1 MGKKLKEYC
10 TVISGYAF
18 KSQDLSKGTD
28 IPIIKIGNISNG
40 ENIIVDNSTQYVN
53 KEFLSIDKKYH
64 VLKGDI
70 LISLTGSH
78 MNQPNSMVGRCCRNL
93 DYKIYLLN
101 QRAGKII
108 PKKTVNKDFLYYV
121 FRLKS
126 IQYAI
131 ANRAYGGANQV
142 NVSPKDIMGIKFTIP
157 NFTVQ
162 NKIADILS
170 TYDNLIE
177 NNNKRIKLLEQ
188 MAENL
193 YKEWFVRFRFPGYEN
208 VEFEEK
214 NPKHWNK
221 LRLSQF
227 GIELESGARPKGGI
241 NSSIND
247 GVPSLGAESI
257 KGLAEFNYSEVKL
270 IPEEFYRKLKRGKNR
285 GNHILIYKDGAY
297 IGKVTLFKYG
307 FPFESFAINEHVFFI
322 NSIRAEYQN
331 YLYFTLKQSSYYT
344 LMQNLNRNA
353 AQPGL
358 SQLDVNRI
366 KIIEPDQV
374 TIISFNKYIEPL
386 LKEVF
391 QLAKKN
397 HLLIKQR
404 DMLLPRLM
412 SGKLE
417 V

>member
-1 MGKKLKEYC
+1 MEEKLKKYC

-18 KSQDLSKGTD
+18 KSQDLSEGTD

-78 MNQPNSMVGRCCRNL
+78 MNQPNSMVGRCCRNF
-93 DYKIYLLN
+93 DDVVYLLN
-101 QRAGKII
+101 QRAGKVI

-142 NVSPKDIMGIKFTIP
+142 NVSPRDIMGIKFRIH
-157 NFTVQ
+157 NFAVQ
-162 NKIADILS
+162 NRIADILT
-170 TYDNLIE
+170 TYDKLIA

-188 MAENL
+188 MSENL
-193 YKEWFVRFRFPGYEN
+193 YKEWFVRFRFPGYEG
-208 VEFEEK
+208 VEFENGLPKDWEYTKLERLANISTGKCNREDAEEDGAYPLFDRSQEIKRSNVWLKDCEAIIVPGEGTSFIPRYYNGKFNLHQRCYCVEPLEK
-214 NPKHWNK
+214 GMGFF
-221 LRLSQF
+221 LYQTLMMYRIYFLYVAT
-227 GIELESGARPKGGI
+227 GAT
-241 NSSIND
+241 
-247 GVPSLGAESI
+247 VPSLRLNNFNDFKVLLSKKELCSQYNEIAE
-257 KGLAEFNYSEVKL
+257 KMNDE
-270 IPEEFYRKLKRGKNR
+270 
-285 GNHILIYKDGAY
+285 IL
-297 IGKVTLFKYG
+297 
-307 FPFESFAINEHVFFI
+307 
-322 NSIRAEYQN
+322 
-331 YLYFTLKQSSYYT
+331 
-344 LMQNLNRNA
+344 
-353 AQPGL
+353 
-358 SQLDVNRI
+358 
-366 KIIEPDQV
+366 
-374 TIISFNKYIEPL
+374 L
-386 LKEVF
+386 LKNKNEL
-391 QLAKKN
+391 LA
-397 HLLIKQR
+397 KQR

>member
-1 MGKKLKEYC
+1 MRKIIFDEFVRLNRGFDLPESMIVDGEYPVVASTNIKAYHNAYKVKPPVVVTGRSGSLGKVQYIDSKCWPLNTSLYSKDFRGNNPKYIYYFLQTMHLEQYNAGAGVPTLNQNHLQRLK
-10 TVISGYAF
+10 
-18 KSQDLSKGTD
+18 
-28 IPIIKIGNISNG
+28 
-40 ENIIVDNSTQYVN
+40 IIVHD
-53 KEFLSIDKKYH
+53 IDEQKK
-64 VLKGDI
+64 VSDI
-70 LISLTGSH
+70 LT
-78 MNQPNSMVGRCCRNL
+78 
-93 DYKIYLLN
+93 
-101 QRAGKII
+101 
-108 PKKTVNKDFLYYV
+108 
-121 FRLKS
+121 
-126 IQYAI
+126 
-131 ANRAYGGANQV
+131 
-142 NVSPKDIMGIKFTIP
+142 
-157 NFTVQ
+157 
-162 NKIADILS
+162 

-193 YKEWFVRFRFPGYEN
+193 YKEWFVRFRFPGYET
-208 VEFEEK
+208 VEFEGK
-214 NPKHWNK
+214 SPKCWNQ
-221 LRLSQF
+221 LRLDQF
-227 GIELESGARPKGGI
+227 GIQLESGARPKGGI
-241 NSSIND
+241 NSSIDD
-247 GVPSLGAESI
+247 GVPSLGAESV
-257 KGLAEFNYSEVKL
+257 KGLAEFDYSDVKL

-307 FPFESFAINEHVFFI
+307 FPFERFAINEHVFFM

-331 YLYFTLKQSSYYT
+331 YLYFTLKQTSYFT

-358 SQLDVNRI
+358 SQLDINRI

-374 TIISFNKYIEPL
+374 TVISFNDIIEPI
-386 LKEVF
+386 LKKVF

>member
-1 MGKKLKEYC
+1 MEEKLKKYC

-18 KSQDLSKGTD
+18 KSQDLSEGTD

-40 ENIIVDNSTQYVN
+40 ENISVDNSTQYVN
-53 KEFLSIDKKYH
+53 KEFLFIDEKYH

-93 DYKIYLLN
+93 DDVVYLLN
-101 QRAGKII
+101 QRAGKVI

-142 NVSPKDIMGIKFTIP
+142 NVSPQDIMGIKFRIP

-162 NKIADILS
+162 NRIVDILI
-170 TYDNLIE
+170 TYDKLIE

-208 VEFEEK
+208 VEFEDGMPK
-214 NPKHWNK
+214 NWVKDKIGTYYETTSGGTPKRAN
-221 LRLSQF
+221 SDYF
-227 GIELESGARPKGGI
+227 ESGDIPWLKTAELNDCIILDTDEHITELGLNKSSAKWLPK
-241 NSSIND
+241 NSVAMAMYAGNNV
-247 GVPSLGAESI
+247 GKLGYLDTAMTCSQACCI
-257 KGLAEFNYSEVKL
+257 LYDK
-270 IPEEFYRKLKRGKNR
+270 RKFSSK
-285 GNHILIYKDGAY
+285 HY
-297 IGKVTLFKYG
+297 LFHYLL
-307 FPFESFAINEHVFFI
+307 
-322 NSIRAEYQN
+322 SIREYLQN
-331 YLYFTLKQSSYYT
+331 ISFGAAQQNISQDLINKVNIIMPDDEVVRLFEEKKNDIYNETRILLKQ
-344 LMQNLNRNA
+344 
-353 AQPGL
+353 
-358 SQLDVNRI
+358 
-366 KIIEPDQV
+366 
-374 TIISFNKYIEPL
+374 NK
-386 LKEVF
+386 V
-391 QLAKKN
+391 
-397 HLLIKQR
+397 LIQQR

>member
-1 MGKKLKEYC
+1 MEEKLKKYC

-18 KSQDLSKGTD
+18 KSQDLSEGTD

-53 KEFLSIDKKYH
+53 QEFLSIDKKYH

-93 DYKIYLLN
+93 DNVVYLLN
-101 QRAGKII
+101 QRAGKVI
-108 PKKTVNKDFLYYV
+108 PKKTVNKDFLYYI

-131 ANRAYGGANQV
+131 ANRAYGSANQV
-142 NVSPKDIMGIKFTIP
+142 NVSPKDIMGIKFKIP

-162 NKIADILS
+162 NKIVDTLT

-193 YKEWFVRFRFPGYEN
+193 YKEWFIRFRFPGYEN
-208 VEFEEK
+208 EHYIEDIPSSWSYVQLGDIASFDRGISYSSDEINCDDGINLINLK
-214 NPKHWNK
+214 NVQSYGGFRRDGTKQYNGKYKDSQIVVAGDLIIGVTDMTQDRRTVGSVALIPQLSGTSVISADLVKVNLK
-221 LRLSQF
+221 VPNVFFYCMCRYGFYSKYFSQF
-227 GIELESGARPKGGI
+227 ANGANVLHLKPNVLLNKKILLPIAELIEAFAEKVQPMIDIVDDL
-241 NSSIND
+241 NCQND
-247 GVPSLGAESI
+247 
-257 KGLAEFNYSEVKL
+257 
-270 IPEEFYRKLKRGKNR
+270 
-285 GNHILIYKDGAY
+285 
-297 IGKVTLFKYG
+297 
-307 FPFESFAINEHVFFI
+307 
-322 NSIRAEYQN
+322 
-331 YLYFTLKQSSYYT
+331 
-344 LMQNLNRNA
+344 
-353 AQPGL
+353 
-358 SQLDVNRI
+358 
-366 KIIEPDQV
+366 
-374 TIISFNKYIEPL
+374 L
-386 LKEVF
+386 LT
-391 QLAKKN
+391 
-397 HLLIKQR
+397 KQR
-404 DMLLPRLM
+404 DLLLPRLM

>member
-1 MGKKLKEYC
+1 MEEKLNKYC

-18 KSQDLSKGTD
+18 KSQDLSEGTD

-53 KEFLSIDKKYH
+53 KEFLSVDKKYH

-93 DYKIYLLN
+93 DNVVYLLN
-101 QRAGKII
+101 QRAGKVI

-131 ANRAYGGANQV
+131 ANRAFGGANQV

-162 NKIADILS
+162 NKISDILT

-193 YKEWFVRFRFPGYEN
+193 YKEWFVRFRFPGYED
-208 VEFEEK
+208 VEFEDGI
-214 NPKHWNK
+214 PKGWK
-221 LRLSQF
+221 IKRLSDIADIIMGQ
-227 GIELESGARPKGGI
+227 SPKSENYNTNCEGLPFHQGVGSYSDFYLIDNIYSTKGNRIAEANSIIFSVRAPVGRI
-241 NSSIND
+241 NITLKKIILGR
-247 GVPSLGAESI
+247 GVAS
-257 KGLAEFNYSEVKL
+257 
-270 IPEEFYRKLKRGKNR
+270 
-285 GNHILIYKDGAY
+285 
-297 IGKVTLFKYG
+297 
-307 FPFESFAINEHVFFI
+307 I
-322 NSIRAEYQN
+322 NSINGYNAFLLWMLKNLFQKEDIIGN
-331 YLYFTLKQSSYYT
+331 GSIFTSVTKKELFGFKILVPHEDLIQKFDFIASGLETEIRKLS
-344 LMQNLNRNA
+344 LINNNL
-353 AQPGL
+353 
-358 SQLDVNRI
+358 
-366 KIIEPDQV
+366 
-374 TIISFNKYIEPL
+374 T
-386 LKEVF
+386 
-391 QLAKKN
+391 
-397 HLLIKQR
+397 KQR
-404 DMLLPRLM
+404 DLLLPRLM

>member
-1 MGKKLKEYC
+1 MEEKLKKYC

-18 KSQDLSKGTD
+18 KSQDLSEGTD

-40 ENIIVDNSTQYVN
+40 ENIIVDNSTQYVH

-93 DYKIYLLN
+93 DDVVYLLN

-126 IQYAI
+126 VQYAI
-131 ANRAYGGANQV
+131 VNRAYGSANQV
-142 NVSPKDIMGIKFTIP
+142 NVSPKDVMGIKFRIP

-162 NKIADILS
+162 NRIVDILT
-170 TYDNLIE
+170 TYDKLIE

-208 VEFEEK
+208 TKFVDGIPSDWQILRMSDFCYVTDGTHDT
-214 NPKHWNK
+214 PK
-221 LRLSQF
+221 
-227 GIELESGARPKGGI
+227 PV
-241 NSSIND
+241 ND
-247 GVPSLGAESI
+247 GGVPLVTGKCIKNGFIDFNEPYNISYKDHESI
-257 KGLAEFNYSEVKL
+257 SKRSGLQTGDILFSNIGTVGTTCLINYDREFSVKNV
-270 IPEEFYRKLKRGKNR
+270 IIFKPGNLK
-285 GNHILIYKDGAY
+285 
-297 IGKVTLFKYG
+297 V
-307 FPFESFAINEHVFFI
+307 S
-322 NSIRAEYQN
+322 N
-331 YLYFTLKQSSYYT
+331 YLYSWLNSDSIQAIFATQTNGASQQFVGLKFMRRFKI
-344 LMQNLNRNA
+344 LVPNEKV
-353 AQPGL
+353 
-358 SQLDVNRI
+358 LDLYSDII
-366 KIIEPDQV
+366 KPIRTELVKLHDINE
-374 TIISFNKYIEPL
+374 N
-386 LKEVF
+386 
-391 QLAKKN
+391 
-397 HLLIKQR
+397 LIKQR

>member
-1 MGKKLKEYC
+1 MEEKLKKYC

-18 KSQDLSKGTD
+18 KSQDLSEGTD

-93 DYKIYLLN
+93 DDVVYLLN
-101 QRAGKII
+101 QRAGKVI

-142 NVSPKDIMGIKFTIP
+142 NVSPKDIMGIKFRIP

-162 NKIADILS
+162 KRIVDILIA
-170 TYDNLIE
+170 YDNLIE
-177 NNNKRIKLLEQ
+177 NNNKRICLLEK

-193 YKEWFVRFRFPGYEN
+193 YKEWFVRFRFPGYED
-208 VEFEEK
+208 VEFIDGFPKDWEK
-214 NPKHWNK
+214 VKLDDVLNKIATGLNPRKNFVLGEGENFYVTIKNMADNTVYLDDKCDKVNDDAIIKINKRSDLKIGDLLFSGIGTIGRVCLIDIPTNNWNISESVFTMRANK
-221 LRLSQF
+221 KISSEFLYMLLLSQDVQNYCQSKANGSAQK
-227 GIELESGARPKGGI
+227 GIRMGDLRKYTFLLPTK
-241 NSSIND
+241 NVIND
-247 GVPSLGAESI
+247 FTNQISPILRNVSLLRNEN
-257 KGLAEFNYSEVKL
+257 KNL
-270 IPEEFYRKLKRGKNR
+270 I
-285 GNHILIYKDGAY
+285 
-297 IGKVTLFKYG
+297 
-307 FPFESFAINEHVFFI
+307 
-322 NSIRAEYQN
+322 Q
-331 YLYFTLKQSSYYT
+331 
-344 LMQNLNRNA
+344 
-353 AQPGL
+353 
-358 SQLDVNRI
+358 
-366 KIIEPDQV
+366 
-374 TIISFNKYIEPL
+374 
-386 LKEVF
+386 
-391 QLAKKN
+391 
-397 HLLIKQR
+397 QR

>member
-1 MGKKLKEYC
+1 MEYKFSKLYSWTSGKPISANEHGTIPVYGSNGIIGYTDNSKYFNKIILGRVGAYCGSVEYC
-10 TVISGYAF
+10 PTEFNATDNTLITTCNEKLITYPFAF
-18 KSQDLSKGTD
+18 YSLKLMKLNNFAGGSAQPL
-28 IPIIKIGNISNG
+28 I
-40 ENIIVDNSTQYVN
+40 TQGLLKHLKCDVP
-53 KEFLSIDKKYH
+53 SIEK
-64 VLKGDI
+64 
-70 LISLTGSH
+70 
-78 MNQPNSMVGRCCRNL
+78 Q
-93 DYKIYLLN
+93 
-101 QRAGKII
+101 KII
-108 PKKTVNKDFLYYV
+108 TN
-121 FRLKS
+121 
-126 IQYAI
+126 
-131 ANRAYGGANQV
+131 
-142 NVSPKDIMGIKFTIP
+142 
-157 NFTVQ
+157 
-162 NKIADILS
+162 ILS
-170 TYDNLIE
+170 AYDNLIE

-193 YKEWFVRFRFPGYEN
+193 YKEWLVRFRFPGYET
-208 VEFEEK
+208 VEFEGK
-214 NPKHWNK
+214 SPKCWNQ
-221 LRLSQF
+221 LRLDQF
-227 GIELESGARPKGGI
+227 GIQLESGARPKGGI
-241 NSSIND
+241 NSSIDD
-247 GVPSLGAESI
+247 GVPSLGAESV
-257 KGLAEFNYSEVKL
+257 KGLAEFDYSDVKL

-307 FPFESFAINEHVFFI
+307 FPFERFAINEHVFFM

-331 YLYFTLKQSSYYT
+331 YLYFTLKQTSYFT

-358 SQLDVNRI
+358 SQLDINRI

-374 TIISFNKYIEPL
+374 TVISFNDIIEPI
-386 LKEVF
+386 LKKVF

>member
-1 MGKKLKEYC
+1 MEEKLKKYC

-18 KSQDLSKGTD
+18 KSQDLSECTD

-78 MNQPNSMVGRCCRNL
+78 MNQPNSMVGRCCRHL
-93 DYKIYLLN
+93 DDVVYLLN
-101 QRAGKII
+101 QRAGKVI

-142 NVSPKDIMGIKFTIP
+142 NVSPRDIMGIKFRIP
-157 NFTVQ
+157 NFAVQ
-162 NKIADILS
+162 NRIADILT

-193 YKEWFVRFRFPGYEN
+193 YKEWFVRFRFPGYED
-208 VEFEEK
+208 VEFEDGMPK
-214 NPKHWNK
+214 NWVKDKIRTYYETTSGGTPKRSN
-221 LRLSQF
+221 SDYF
-227 GIELESGARPKGGI
+227 ESGNIPWLKTGELNDSIILDTDEHITELGLNKSSAKWLPKNSVAMAMYAGSNVGKLGYLDTEMTCSQACCILYDKRNFSSKHYLFHYLLSIREYLQNISFGAAQQNISQDLI
-241 NSSIND
+241 NKVNIIMPNDEVVRLFEEKIND
-247 GVPSLGAESI
+247 IYNET
-257 KGLAEFNYSEVKL
+257 
-270 IPEEFYRKLKRGKNR
+270 R
-285 GNHILIYKDGAY
+285 IL
-297 IGKVTLFKYG
+297 
-307 FPFESFAINEHVFFI
+307 
-322 NSIRAEYQN
+322 
-331 YLYFTLKQSSYYT
+331 LKQ
-344 LMQNLNRNA
+344 
-353 AQPGL
+353 
-358 SQLDVNRI
+358 
-366 KIIEPDQV
+366 
-374 TIISFNKYIEPL
+374 NK
-386 LKEVF
+386 V
-391 QLAKKN
+391 
-397 HLLIKQR
+397 LIQQR

-412 SGKLE
+412 SGKIE

>member
-1 MGKKLKEYC
+1 MAESRLKEYININPKVKLQKGEMYSSVEMEKI
-10 TVISGYAF
+10 TVGHKVADANSKAEYTGKSCSKFLPNDTLMARITPCLENGKIAKYESDTAGFGSTEFFVLRAKKKKATADYVYYLSQTHYIRQLAVNSMTGASGRQRADAKY
-18 KSQDLSKGTD
+18 
-28 IPIIKIGNISNG
+28 IGNIKWNFP
-40 ENIIVDNSTQYVN
+40 NIEI
-53 KEFLSIDKKYH
+53 
-64 VLKGDI
+64 
-70 LISLTGSH
+70 
-78 MNQPNSMVGRCCRNL
+78 
-93 DYKIYLLN
+93 
-101 QRAGKII
+101 QR
-108 PKKTVNKDFLYYV
+108 
-121 FRLKS
+121 
-126 IQYAI
+126 
-131 ANRAYGGANQV
+131 
-142 NVSPKDIMGIKFTIP
+142 
-157 NFTVQ
+157 
-162 NKIADILS
+162 KIADILS
-170 TYDNLIE
+170 AYDNLIE

-208 VEFEEK
+208 VEFK
-214 NPKHWNK
+214 GKSPKYWNE
-221 LRLSQF
+221 LRLDQF
-227 GIELESGARPKGGI
+227 GIQLESGARPKGGI
-241 NSSIND
+241 NSLIDD
-247 GVPSLGAESI
+247 GVPSLGAESV
-257 KGLAEFNYSEVKL
+257 KGLAEFDYSDVKL
-270 IPEEFYRKLKRGKNR
+270 IPEEFYQKLKRGKNR

-307 FPFESFAINEHVFFI
+307 FPFERFAINEHVFFM

-331 YLYFTLKQSSYYT
+331 YLYFTLKQTSYYT

-358 SQLDVNRI
+358 SQLDINRI

-374 TIISFNKYIEPL
+374 TLVSFNDFVEPI

-397 HLLIKQR
+397 HSLIKQR